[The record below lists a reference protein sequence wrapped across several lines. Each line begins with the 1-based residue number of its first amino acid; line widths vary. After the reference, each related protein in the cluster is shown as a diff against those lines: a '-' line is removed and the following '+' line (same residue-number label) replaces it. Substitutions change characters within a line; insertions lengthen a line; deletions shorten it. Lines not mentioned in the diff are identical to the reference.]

1 MPVRVVSEA
10 RGCNSQICPRTLDL
24 GHLVHGAALGVLPH
38 ADTTKCAGDG
48 LLEAGVEADLGE
60 EAAAHA
66 HRVEVAQGGRQL
78 LAGLGGGAVV
88 PLDVALAVG
97 VHVGGAV
104 AVAVAVAVPVP
115 GARAA
120 AAVEAVGVAVALLAA
135 LLSVALVFLEL
146 VVDAGLDLGPPAA
159 AALVGL
165 LRVDLALAVVVQVR
179 RTPGQLGGEV
189 GPAHL
194 LGALAQDLLAVQL
207 RHAHDLSLVGLVDVL
222 ALERVGHVGCAC
234 GRVVLA
240 LRVGFFHG
248 V

>member
-1 MPVRVVSEA
+1 MPVSGQRSSW
-10 RGCNSQICPRTLDL
+10 RGCNSRIGPRTLDL

-38 ADTTKCAGDG
+38 ADTPKCAGDG

-66 HRVEVAQGGRQL
+66 HRVEVAQRGRQL

-97 VHVGGAV
+97 VHVGG
-104 AVAVAVAVPVP
+104 AVAVAVPVP

-207 RHAHDLSLVGLVDVL
+207 RHAHDLPLVGLVDVL

-240 LRVGFFHG
+240 FRVGFFHG